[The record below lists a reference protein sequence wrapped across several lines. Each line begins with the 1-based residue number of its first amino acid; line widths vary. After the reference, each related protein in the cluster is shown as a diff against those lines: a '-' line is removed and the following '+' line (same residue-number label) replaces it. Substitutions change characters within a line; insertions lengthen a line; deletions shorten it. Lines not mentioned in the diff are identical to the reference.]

1 MLGMC
6 DCPRNHENIRRHH
19 RHPLPE
25 RGWIQFLALMMLND
39 KPMHGYQ
46 LKNEMERQGYVREGR
61 FKTGSLYT
69 ILNRM
74 EEHGD
79 LSSTQEQS
87 EEGRTRRV
95 YSVTDDGRLRLKA
108 GLEYMLRRKRL
119 LDKLEEYYKTRFQDG
134 DA

>member
-1 MLGMC
+1 LLGMC
-6 DCPRNHENIRRHH
+6 DCPGCHENIRRHH

-46 LKNEMERQGYVREGR
+46 LKDELESQGYVREGR
-61 FKTGSLYT
+61 FNTGSLYT

-79 LSSTQEQS
+79 LSSTQELS

-95 YSVTDDGRLRLKA
+95 YKVTDEGRRRLKA

-119 LDKLEEYYKTRFQDG
+119 LDELEQYYKTRFPDG

>member
-1 MLGMC
+1 MC
-6 DCPRNHENIRRHH
+6 DCPGHHENIRRHH

-25 RGWIQFLALMMLND
+25 RGWIQFLALLMLND
-39 KPMHGYQ
+39 RPMHGYE

-74 EEHGD
+74 EERGD
-79 LSSTQEQS
+79 LASTQEQS
-87 EEGRTRRV
+87 AEGRTRRV
-95 YSVTDDGRLRLKA
+95 YRVTDEGRSHLKA
-108 GLEYMLRRKRL
+108 GLEYMLRRKGL
-119 LDKLEEYYKTRFQDG
+119 LDKMEEYYRTRFLDG

>member
-1 MLGMC
+1 
-6 DCPRNHENIRRHH
+6 
-19 RHPLPE
+19 
-25 RGWIQFLALMMLND
+25 MLND
-39 KPMHGYQ
+39 NPMHGYQ
-46 LKNEMERQGYVREGR
+46 LKNEMERHGYVREGR

-87 EEGRTRRV
+87 EEGRTRRI
-95 YSVTDDGRLRLKA
+95 YCVTDEGRSHLKA
-108 GLEYMLRRKRL
+108 GLEYMLRRKRF
-119 LDKLEEYYKTRFQDG
+119 LDKLEEYYKTHFLDD